1 MPDLSTLASQREGIV
16 IKDMQHS
23 ALGEKLTALRKG
35 ERKVAEKVE
44 KVKSSVETLKNHIGI
59 LIQHQESLIEERER
73 KQSSSQWLV
82 KQRGSKTGE
91 DLVQLNQIIR
101 GTSRKLNLLALA
113 LLLSDLLPAADSEII
128 ENAKLVMK
136 NYHS

>member
-101 GTSRKLNLLALA
+101 DIKETIAE
-113 LLLSDLLPAADSEII
+113 LSYRITELEKKIKA
-128 ENAKLVMK
+128 
-136 NYHS
+136 

>member
-44 KVKSSVETLKNHIGI
+44 KVKSSVETLKIKFVQTREEMMKDE
-59 LIQHQESLIEERER
+59 LIHKRAVE
-73 KQSSSQWLV
+73 
-82 KQRGSKTGE
+82 
-91 DLVQLNQIIR
+91 
-101 GTSRKLNLLALA
+101 LAQA
-113 LLLSDLLPAADSEII
+113 PSTTNP
-128 ENAKLVMK
+128 VPMV
-136 NYHS
+136 

>member
-1 MPDLSTLASQREGIV
+1 MYRTPLTEHSQCQISVHLQVKGEGIV

-101 GTSRKLNLLALA
+101 DIK
-113 LLLSDLLPAADSEII
+113 
-128 ENAKLVMK
+128 V
-136 NYHS
+136 NYC